1 MKRHLLAYIFTLL
14 SICTIHVNA
23 KDIDIARISDKNLRC
38 VVENIRNSP
47 DRLTIEGTEYRV
59 SCPILTM
66 YEDRLISHHILY
78 GFSSV
83 PYSCH
88 WEVIDGKLY
97 MTKVVANHRVKE
109 FRYPQ
114 GENILYEQDEIDSR
128 MERYTGVRF
137 NHKGRMPAKFIT
149 GTVYITESEEYPEI
163 RSHLFDTTVFVPE
176 NIYEL
181 TFNKGEL
188 ISKEKIVV
196 SDVVEGKLMAD
207 SVMEQGVDTKKIVV
221 GMSYTSDKL
230 FIDGKEYWGSD
241 NLLGLYENALF
252 MYQYLYGSS
261 PTPIYA
267 GIASPYGCSWVLD
280 GKKLYMTSVNA
291 QYYANEYTL
300 DEIKMR
306 MERFTE
312 SRFDKEGRMFARFIT
327 GDIYVCAKNS
337 ISPRSIYR
345 LSFKKGKLVS
355 KKIVAISTLN
365 PTVFIEKREKE
376 NR

>member
-1 MKRHLLAYIFTLL
+1 MKNYLFIFA
-14 SICTIHVNA
+14 ICLIFGLRINA
-23 KDIDIARISDKNLRC
+23 SNIDISSISDKGLRY
-38 VVENIRNSP
+38 VIEDIRNSP

-59 SCPILTM
+59 SCPLLAM
-66 YEDRLISHHILY
+66 YEDRLISHRFLY

-88 WEVIDGKLY
+88 WEVIGGKLY
-97 MTKVVANHRVKE
+97 MTKVEANHRVKE

-114 GENILYEQDEIDSR
+114 AENILYEQDEIDSR

-163 RSHLFDTTVFVPE
+163 RSRQFNTTVFVPE

-181 TFNKGEL
+181 TFNKGKL

-196 SDVVEGKLMAD
+196 SNIVEGKLVVD
-207 SVMEQGVDTKKIVV
+207 SVMEQGVDTKKIAV
-221 GMSYTSDKL
+221 GMSLTSDKL

-280 GKKLYMTSVNA
+280 GKKLYMTSINA
-291 QYYANEYTL
+291 QYYANEYTP
-300 DEIKMR
+300 DEIKKR

-312 SRFDKEGRMFARFIT
+312 SKFDKEGRMFAHFIT
-327 GDIYVCAKNS
+327 GDIYVSAKQILS
-337 ISPRSIYR
+337 IRSIYK
-345 LSFKKGKLVS
+345 LSFKNGKLVS
-355 KKIVAISTLN
+355 KEKVAISTYD
-365 PTVFIEKREKE
+365 PVTFIERREKE
-376 NR
+376 KH